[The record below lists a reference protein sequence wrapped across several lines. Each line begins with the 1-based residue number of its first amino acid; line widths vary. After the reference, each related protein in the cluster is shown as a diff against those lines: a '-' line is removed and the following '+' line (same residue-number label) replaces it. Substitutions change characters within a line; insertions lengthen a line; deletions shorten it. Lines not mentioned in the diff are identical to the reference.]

1 MVERSAHNRLVAGS
15 IPAGPTDA
23 VRPPMEQVEPL
34 ILSSHPP
41 HIVRIPRHIYRVV
54 LIGLLCV
61 MAVALLQACDNEP
74 IPVDLSLTTNTPEQM
89 PTASIS
95 PKSMPVPT
103 SIPVPTPIATPTA
116 TPTPV
121 PTPIATPTATPT
133 PVPTPTATPTAT
145 PTPVPT
151 PTATP
156 TATPTPVPTPTA
168 TPTAT
173 PTPEPPLVLEVVPT
187 SPTEVNLTWSYGLNA
202 PVRQKLHRYDNLM
215 ATPPLGQTSYAD
227 TDLSPNRR
235 YEYRLVIELEDGSVE
250 SADVLIV
257 TLAHPPMMAGP
268 INVVEDGFILA
279 VVDELNPP
287 ETTYRVTVSDGI
299 EMIHSDW
306 DTLRCKTFEG
316 LRYNTVYTFE
326 VVARNL
332 DGIETEPVRWMYN
345 EGPDKPQ
352 DWSTQGRTGN
362 DDPWVIDRINDA
374 ASLYGLT
381 ESARLWM
388 LEDIHVEAFRNE
400 PAYAGYRAP
409 DVVIIGRIGDLN
421 LLMHEVM
428 HGFTEH
434 WDGFPE
440 TCAVMNI
447 FTFKRDV
454 AHFMLEFRKYD
465 ASTQSKESLNN
476 RTSAGFKLT
485 VPVLR
490 KCSATD
496 GAS

>member
-1 MVERSAHNRLVAGS
+1 MPGLAMRSAG
-15 IPAGPTDA
+15 
-23 VRPPMEQVEPL
+23 L
-34 ILSSHPP
+34 I
-41 HIVRIPRHIYRVV
+41 IVVV
-54 LIGLLCV
+54 MLAITT
-61 MAVALLQACDNEP
+61 ACDPSDEP
-74 IPVDLSLTTNTPEQM
+74 
-89 PTASIS
+89 A
-95 PKSMPVPT
+95 
-103 SIPVPTPIATPTA
+103 PTA
-116 TPTPV
+116 TPTPE
-121 PTPIATPTATPT
+121 PTATLTPEPTATPT
-133 PVPTPTATPTAT
+133 PEPTATLVLLPTAT
-145 PTPVPT
+145 PTPE
-151 PTATP
+151 P
-156 TATPTPVPTPTA
+156 TATPTPEPTA
-168 TPTAT
+168 TPTPEPTATPTPEPTATPTPEPTAT

-187 SPTEVNLTWSYGLNA
+187 SPTEVTLTWSYGLTA
-202 PVRQKLHRYDNLM
+202 PVRQELHRDDNLM

-257 TLAHPPMMAGP
+257 TRAHPPMMAGP
-268 INVVEDGFILA
+268 INVVEDGFMLA

-409 DVVIIGRIGDLN
+409 R
-421 LLMHEVM
+421 
-428 HGFTEH
+428 
-434 WDGFPE
+434 
-440 TCAVMNI
+440 C
-447 FTFKRDV
+447 R
-454 AHFMLEFRKYD
+454 Y
-465 ASTQSKESLNN
+465 N
-476 RTSAGFKLT
+476 RAYRRSEPTYA
-485 VPVLR
+485 
-490 KCSATD
+490 
-496 GAS
+496 